1 MNNHLF
7 RQKALERLQSPD
19 ELDQAVTVVSSK
31 GWVALTGIA
40 FFVISAII
48 WGFIGELPYRITG
61 KGMLIKSG
69 GIKTITHIASGRVT
83 DVRVKENDIIHK
95 GDVIARI
102 EQTDI
107 LERLQNA
114 RNELDI
120 FKKNRQKLEKL
131 TEKSDEVGSKISN
144 QKVLNIQSNID
155 TLEKKLKF
163 LRDKQKDQYEL
174 LRDGIITTQMVSDTE
189 LEISNT
195 ESQISSLKN
204 QVKGVDLENISL
216 QVKRQQEIST
226 INEKIRSMEKQ
237 ITSLKQDFIKNS
249 RIVSPYNGRVIEVNI
264 QESDVVSPGNSVIK
278 LELEGKDVKKLVAV
292 AYVPAEKGKKVK
304 YGMEAQIAP
313 STVRKEEHGTIVSNV
328 VQISDYPVST
338 EEMYKTIGNKIL
350 IQALVE
356 QGPLIQVFSDLQID
370 TTTPS
375 GLKWTSKNGP
385 DHEIF
390 SGTMCDVT
398 ITVKRD
404 RPISLVIPAL
414 RKILGI

>member
-31 GWVALTGIA
+31 GWIALTGIA

-48 WGFIGELPYRITG
+48 WGFIGELQYRITG

-83 DVRVKENDIIHK
+83 DVRVKENDIIQK

-131 TEKSDEVGSKISN
+131 TEKSDEMGSTISN

-163 LRDKQKDQYEL
+163 LRDKQKDQY
-174 LRDGIITTQMVSDTE
+174 
-189 LEISNT
+189 
-195 ESQISSLKN
+195 
-204 QVKGVDLENISL
+204 
-216 QVKRQQEIST
+216 
-226 INEKIRSMEKQ
+226 
-237 ITSLKQDFIKNS
+237 
-249 RIVSPYNGRVIEVNI
+249 
-264 QESDVVSPGNSVIK
+264 
-278 LELEGKDVKKLVAV
+278 
-292 AYVPAEKGKKVK
+292 
-304 YGMEAQIAP
+304 
-313 STVRKEEHGTIVSNV
+313 
-328 VQISDYPVST
+328 
-338 EEMYKTIGNKIL
+338 
-350 IQALVE
+350 
-356 QGPLIQVFSDLQID
+356 
-370 TTTPS
+370 
-375 GLKWTSKNGP
+375 
-385 DHEIF
+385 
-390 SGTMCDVT
+390 
-398 ITVKRD
+398 
-404 RPISLVIPAL
+404 
-414 RKILGI
+414 